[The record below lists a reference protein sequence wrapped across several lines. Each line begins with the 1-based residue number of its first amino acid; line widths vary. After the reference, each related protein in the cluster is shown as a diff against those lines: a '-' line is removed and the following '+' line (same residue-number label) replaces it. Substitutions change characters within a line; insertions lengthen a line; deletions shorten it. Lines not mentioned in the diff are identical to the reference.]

1 MRFHSGF
8 WRKCRIGFR
17 WFRIATLL
25 AVLALVC
32 AFVWFNRIGLP
43 EFLKRP
49 LVETLRARGV
59 ELEFTRLRLRFVRG
73 LVAENVRLGHAAT
86 PDSPVL
92 SLAEVQLRLDHR
104 ALLHRRLQINALVL
118 REGKLVW
125 PITPT
130 NTLTLS
136 HIQTDLRFQT
146 NDTWSLDHFQA
157 SFAGVRLSLAAEI
170 AHAPEIRHWEMLQS
184 KNNGGWT
191 RQSLQRFSDTLNR
204 IHFEGAPQISLVA
217 SGDARDIH
225 SIAVQLDASAPGVQ
239 TPWGG
244 ARDVQLAANL
254 TTPADRPAGFVVR
267 LNVSALEVQTPWGG
281 VHDVQLA
288 ANLTAPADAPSRFDV
303 SLDVNA
309 PAVRTPWGGARD
321 VQLAANLTPPAG
333 APTNF
338 DSTWAWWTNLQ
349 PYRLAW
355 TMRLTQLQSEK
366 LNADPVV
373 CGGFWQAPEL
383 AITNLSAALGG
394 GQLDAQARLNVATR
408 EFTFTNSSRFDV
420 HAVAALLT
428 EKTRERLAEL
438 SWTQPPWLRAGGSL
452 ILPPWTNRQWDWR
465 GEVQPTVCLEGELA
479 FTNGTAFGA
488 NLDSVYTHFDYSN
501 LVWQLPDLAIA
512 QAKTRL
518 ELAGGEDDATKNY
531 LWHIRGAF
539 DPETL
544 RPFLTA
550 SNAVRGLGYFK
561 FTAPATL
568 DLDVRGRLY
577 DYDGINAAG
586 RVALTNFTIR
596 GQAADSVVSGF
607 QYSNRVVE
615 FFSPLLR
622 RAGGTQT
629 MTADRITLD
638 FNAQRIWF
646 ENGSGTADPEA
657 VARAIG
663 PKTGRV
669 LEPYQFLEPPTVRV
683 NGCVPLRG
691 TDGADLSFDLI
702 KDAPF
707 QWLKLK
713 TPYVGGT
720 VHWQGQTLI
729 LTNVTA
735 GFYGGS
741 GNGFAKFDFRAPHE
755 GADYQFVVNV
765 TNVNLHLLA
774 ADLLPS
780 TNHLEGTL
788 NGRLVVTRADSR
800 DWRTWDGFGHANLHD
815 GLLWDIPVF
824 GILSPVLNTVSPGL
838 GNSRA
843 TEASVRFAITNGV
856 IYSSSLDIRST
867 MMRLEYAGTADLQE
881 NVNARVTAQL
891 LRNTWVV
898 GPLVSTALWP
908 VSKLFEYHV
917 TGTLKN
923 PKSEPFFY
931 IPRFLLLPLHPI
943 RSLEELFPS
952 DDFFSSS
959 PPEK

>member
-32 AFVWFNRIGLP
+32 AFVWFNRVGLP

-86 PDSPVL
+86 PDSPAL
-92 SLAEVQLRLDHR
+92 SLAEVQLRLNHR
-104 ALLHRRLQINALVL
+104 ALLHRRLQIDGLVL

-125 PITPT
+125 PFTPT
-130 NTLTLS
+130 NTLALD

-157 SFAGVRLSLAAEI
+157 SFAGVKFSLAAEI
-170 AHAPEIRHWEMLQS
+170 AHAPEIRHWEMFRGT
-184 KNNGGWT
+184 KTGGWT
-191 RQSLQRFSDTLNR
+191 RQSLQKFSDTLDR
-204 IHFEGAPQISLVA
+204 IHFEGAPQSSLVVT
-217 SGDARDIH
+217 GDARDLH
-225 SIAVQLDASAPGVQ
+225 SFAVRLEVNAPAVQ

-244 ARDVQLAANL
+244 ARDVQLAADL
-254 TTPADRPAGFVVR
+254 TV
-267 LNVSALEVQTPWGG
+267 
-281 VHDVQLA
+281 
-288 ANLTAPADAPSRFDV
+288 
-303 SLDVNA
+303 
-309 PAVRTPWGGARD
+309 
-321 VQLAANLTPPAG
+321 PAG
-333 APTNF
+333 APAKL

-355 TMRLTQLQSEK
+355 TMQLTHWQSEK
-366 LNADPVV
+366 LKADSVV
-373 CGGFWQAPEL
+373 CDGLWQAPEL
-383 AITNLSAALGG
+383 AITSLSARLGG
-394 GQLDAQARLNVATR
+394 GQLDAQARVNVATR
-408 EFTFTNSSRFDV
+408 GFTFTNSSCFDV

-428 EKTRERLAEL
+428 EKTRARLAEF
-438 SWTQPPWLRAGGSL
+438 SWTQPPWLQAGGSL
-452 ILPPWTNRQWDWR
+452 ILPPWTSRQWDWR
-465 GEVQPTVCLEGELA
+465 GEVQPTIRLDGELA

-488 NLDSVYTHFDYSN
+488 KIDSACTHFDYTN
-501 LVWQLPDLAIA
+501 LMWQLPDLVIA

-518 ELAGGEDDATKNY
+518 ELEGGEDDATKDY
-531 LWHIRGAF
+531 HWHIQGAF

-544 RPFLTA
+544 RPFLTE
-550 SNAVRGLGYFK
+550 SNAARGLGH
-561 FTAPATL
+561 FTFTGPAAL
-568 DLDVRGRLY
+568 DLDARGRLY
-577 DYDGINAAG
+577 DYDSIRAAG
-586 RVALTNFTIR
+586 RAALTNFTIR
-596 GQAADSVVSGF
+596 GQSADSVVSGF

-615 FFSPLLR
+615 FFSPRLS

-638 FNAQRIWF
+638 LNAQRIWF
-646 ENGSGTADPEA
+646 VNGFGVADPVA

-663 PKTGRV
+663 PKTGRA
-669 LEPYQFLEPPTVRV
+669 LEPYQFVEPPTVRV
-683 NGCVPLRG
+683 NGCAPLRG
-691 TDGADLSFDLI
+691 TDGADMSFDI
-702 KDAPF
+702 VKGAPF

-713 TPYVGGT
+713 TSFIAGT
-720 VHWQGQTLI
+720 VHWRGQTLI
-729 LTNVTA
+729 LTNVA
-735 GFYGGS
+735 AALYGGS
-741 GNGFAKFDFRAPHE
+741 GKGFANFDFHAPHE
-755 GADYQFVVNV
+755 GADYQFAASV

-774 ADLLPS
+774 ADLAPP

-788 NGRLVVTRADSR
+788 NGQLVVTRADSR
-800 DWRTWDGFGHANLHD
+800 DWRTWDGFGRADLRD

-843 TEASVRFAITNGV
+843 TEASAGFAITNGV
-856 IYSSSLDIRST
+856 IYSDSLEIRST
-867 MMRLEYAGTADLQE
+867 MMRLQYAGAVDLKE

-891 LRNTWVV
+891 LRDTWVV

-923 PKSEPFFY
+923 PKSEPVY
-931 IPRFLLLPLHPI
+931 VPKFLLMPLHPI
-943 RSLEELFPS
+943 RSLEELFPGGDLFQS
-952 DDFFSSS
+952 P

>member
-1 MRFHSGF
+1 MHFPSGF
-8 WRKCRIGFR
+8 WRKCRVGFR

-32 AFVWFNRIGLP
+32 AFVWFNRVGLP

-49 LVETLRARGV
+49 LVEKLRARGV

-73 LVAENVRLGHAAT
+73 LVAENVHLGHAAT
-86 PDSPVL
+86 PGSPTL

-104 ALLHRRLQINALVL
+104 ALLHRRLQINGLIL

-125 PITPT
+125 PFTPT
-130 NTLTLS
+130 NALTLD

-157 SFAGVRLSLAAEI
+157 GFAGIKLSLTADI
-170 AHAPEIRHWEMLQS
+170 AHAPEFRHWEMFHGKGTGIQATVRTQLQ
-184 KNNGGWT
+184 K
-191 RQSLQRFSDTLNR
+191 FSSTLDR
-204 IHFEGAPQISLVA
+204 IHFEGAPQLSLVVN
-217 SGDARDIH
+217 GDARDIH
-225 SIAVQLDASAPGVQ
+225 SFAVHLNANVPAVQ

-244 ARDVQLAANL
+244 ASDM
-254 TTPADRPAGFVVR
+254 
-267 LNVSALEVQTPWGG
+267 
-281 VHDVQLA
+281 QLA
-288 ANLTAPADAPSRFDV
+288 ANLTAPA
-303 SLDVNA
+303 NA
-309 PAVRTPWGGARD
+309 PASID
-321 VQLAANLTPPAG
+321 PA
-333 APTNF
+333 
-338 DSTWAWWTNLQ
+338 WAWWTNLQ

-355 TMRLTQLQSEK
+355 MVQLTQLQSEK
-366 LNADPVV
+366 LKADPVV
-373 CGGFWQAPEL
+373 CGGLWQAPEL
-383 AITNLSAALGG
+383 AVTNLSAGLGG
-394 GQLDAQARLNVATR
+394 GRLDAQARLNVATR
-408 EFTFTNSSRFDV
+408 EFTFTNASCFDV

-428 EKTRERLAEL
+428 EKTRARLAEF
-438 SWTQPPWLRAGGSL
+438 SWMQPPRLRAGGSL
-452 ILPPWTNRQWDWR
+452 ILPPWTNRQPDWHDD
-465 GEVQPTVCLEGELA
+465 VQPTVRLIGELA

-488 NLDSVYTHFDYSN
+488 KIDSASTHFDYSN
-501 LVWQLPDLAIA
+501 MVWQLPDLALA

-518 ELAGGEDDATKNY
+518 ELEGREDDATKNY
-531 LWHIRGAF
+531 RWHIRGAF

-550 SNAVRGLGYFK
+550 SNAARGFSH
-561 FTAPATL
+561 FTFAGPATL
-568 DLDVRGRLY
+568 DFEARGRLY
-577 DYDGINAAG
+577 DYDSLQAAG
-586 RVALTNFTIR
+586 RAALTNFTIR
-596 GQAADSVVSGF
+596 GQAADGVVTRF

-615 FFSPLLR
+615 FFSPRLW

-638 FNAQRIWF
+638 LNTERIWF
-646 ENGSGTADPEA
+646 VNGFGNADPEA

-663 PKTGRV
+663 PKTGRA
-669 LEPYQFLEPPTVRV
+669 LQPYHYLEPPTARV
-683 NGCVPLRG
+683 NGCAPLRG
-691 TDGADLSFDLI
+691 TDGADLSFDII
-702 KDAPF
+702 KGAPF

-713 TPYVGGT
+713 TSFIAGT

-729 LTNVTA
+729 LTNVA
-735 GFYGGS
+735 AAFYGGS
-741 GNGFAKFDFRAPHE
+741 GKGFASFNFHAPHE
-755 GADYQFVVNV
+755 GADYQFAVNV

-774 ADLLPS
+774 ENLLPP

-788 NGRLVVTRADSR
+788 NGVLIVTRADTR

-843 TEASVRFAITNGV
+843 TEASARFTMTNGV
-856 IYSSSLDIRST
+856 IFSDSLEIRST
-867 MMRLEYAGTADLQE
+867 MMRLQYAGTVDLRE

-891 LRNTWVV
+891 LRDTWVV

-908 VSKLFEYHV
+908 VSKLFEFHV

-923 PKSEPFFY
+923 PKSEPVY
-931 IPRFLLLPLHPI
+931 VPKLLLMPLHPI
-943 RSLEELFPS
+943 RSLEGLFPGG
-952 DDFFSSS
+952 DLYPGS

>member
-1 MRFHSGF
+1 MRFNSGF

-49 LVETLRARGV
+49 LVEKLRARGV

-86 PDSPVL
+86 PDSPTL

-104 ALLHRRLQINALVL
+104 ALLHRQLQINSLVL

-125 PITPT
+125 PLTPT
-130 NTLTLS
+130 NALTLN

-157 SFAGVRLSLAAEI
+157 AFAGVKLSLTADI
-170 AHAPEIRHWEMLQS
+170 AHAPEIRHWEMFHGGRS
-184 KNNGGWT
+184 GGWA
-191 RQSLQRFSDTLNR
+191 RQSLQEFSDTFDR
-204 IHFEGAPQISLVA
+204 IHFEGRPQLSLVVN
-217 SGDARDIH
+217 GDARDIH
-225 SIAVQLDASAPGVQ
+225 SFAIHLDVNAPAVQ

-254 TTPADRPAGFVVR
+254 TV
-267 LNVSALEVQTPWGG
+267 
-281 VHDVQLA
+281 
-288 ANLTAPADAPSRFDV
+288 
-303 SLDVNA
+303 
-309 PAVRTPWGGARD
+309 
-321 VQLAANLTPPAG
+321 PAG
-333 APTNF
+333 APANL
-338 DSTWAWWTNLQ
+338 DPAWAWWTNLQ

-355 TMRLTQLQSEK
+355 TLQLTQLQSER
-366 LNADPVV
+366 LNVDAAE

-383 AITNLSAALGG
+383 AVTNLSAGLGG

-408 EFTFTNSSRFDV
+408 EFTFTNSSCFDV

-428 EKTRERLAEL
+428 EKTRERLAEF
-438 SWTQPPWLRAGGSL
+438 SWTQPPLVRAGGVL
-452 ILPPWTNRQWDWR
+452 VLPAWTNPQLDWR
-465 GEVQPTVCLEGELA
+465 VEVQPTIRLDGELA

-488 NLDSVYTHFDYSN
+488 KLDSACTHFHYSN
-501 LVWQLPDLAIA
+501 LVWRLPDLAIA

-518 ELAGGEDDATKNY
+518 ELEGGEDDATRSY
-531 LWHIRGAF
+531 RWHLRGAF

-550 SNAVRGLGYFK
+550 SNAARGFSH
-561 FTAPATL
+561 FTSTGPATL
-568 DLDVRGRLY
+568 DLDMRGRLY
-577 DYDGINAAG
+577 DYGSIEAAG
-586 RVALTNFTIR
+586 RAALTNFAIR
-596 GQAADSVVSGF
+596 GQAADGVVSGF

-615 FFSPLLR
+615 FFSPRLW

-629 MTADRITLD
+629 MTADKVTLD

-646 ENGSGTADPEA
+646 VNGLGTADPGV

-663 PKTGRV
+663 PKTARA
-669 LEPYQFLEPPTVRV
+669 LEPYQFVEPPTVRV

-691 TDGADLSFDLI
+691 TDGADLSFDII
-702 KDAPF
+702 KGAPF
-707 QWLKLK
+707 QWLKLR
-713 TPYVGGT
+713 TPFIAGT
-720 VHWQGQTLI
+720 IHWRGQTLT
-729 LTNVTA
+729 LTNVVA
-735 GFYGGS
+735 AFYGGS
-741 GNGFAKFDFRAPHE
+741 GTGFANFDFRAPHE
-755 GADYQFVVNV
+755 GADYQFAVNV
-765 TNVNLHLLA
+765 TNVDLHLLA

-780 TNHLEGTL
+780 TNHLEGL
-788 NGRLVVTRADSR
+788 LHGQLAVTRADSR
-800 DWRTWDGFGHANLHD
+800 DWRAWDGFGRVDLRD

-824 GILSPVLNTVSPGL
+824 GILSPVLNTVSPSL

-843 TEASVRFAITNGV
+843 TEASARFAITNGV
-856 IYSSSLDIRST
+856 ISSDSLEIRST
-867 MMRLEYAGTADLQE
+867 MMRLQYAGTVDLKE
-881 NVNARVTAQL
+881 NLNARVTAQL
-891 LRNTWVV
+891 LRDTWVV

-923 PKSEPFFY
+923 PKSEPVY
-931 IPRFLLLPLHPI
+931 VPKFLLMPLHPI
-943 RSLEELFPS
+943 RSLEELFPGG
-952 DDFFSSS
+952 DLYPGP